1 MIVSLVL
8 MVSLCA
14 VALLVLAGLAVGIII
29 IMKSGERD
37 TVSSA
42 REAWINRR
50 SDKDEQG
57 W

>member
-1 MIVSLVL
+1 M
-8 MVSLCA
+8 MVSMALVVILCA
-14 VALLVLAGLAVGIII
+14 VALLVLAGLVVGIFI

-37 TVSSA
+37 PVSAA
-42 REAWINRR
+42 REGWINRR